1 MKLALTTLAIAALAA
16 GGTTIAAGAQAPDT
30 DQARPRFEQRGPGP
44 QGQGMRRGGPGMG
57 RGQGLGQGQG
67 FRQGPGFRRGGPG
80 RPGGPGGPGP
90 GRGPALRGLNLTE
103 DQQAQV
109 KALHEKLRADIEAVL
124 TPEQLATLKQ
134 RRGGR

>member
-30 DQARPRFEQRGPGP
+30 DQARPRFEQRGQGP

-67 FRQGPGFRRGGPG
+67 FRR
-80 RPGGPGGPGP
+80 GGPGGPGGP

-103 DQQAQV
+103 AQQAQV
-109 KALHEKLRADIEAVL
+109 KALLEKLRADFEAVL
-124 TPEQLATLKQ
+124 RPEQLATLKQ
-134 RRGGR
+134 RRGRGGN

>member
-1 MKLALTTLAIAALAA
+1 MKLALTTLAVAALAA
-16 GGTTIAAGAQAPDT
+16 GGTTIASPAQAPDT

-44 QGQGMRRGGPGMG
+44 QGPGMRRGGPGFG
-57 RGQGLGQGQG
+57 RGQGLGPGQGQG
-67 FRQGPGFRRGGPG
+67 LRQGPGFRRGGPG
-80 RPGGPGGPGP
+80 RGMP
-90 GRGPALRGLNLTE
+90 LRGLNLTE
-103 DQQAQV
+103 EQHAQV